1 MCICLSNEGDKTS
14 VFYEKK
20 KQPHILKCN
29 SVPNQAPEITK
40 IYLTSA
46 TSTKVFWTPV
56 TEGPIDGYQVAFR
69 PINEERWGTVA
80 VDRHTTTL
88 QQTDLQEGM
97 VYRIRVMA
105 FNESGNGLPGEAEEI
120 IMEEEGKL
128 LLSCSTNDQRE
139 KIPLYSVLK
148 I

>member
-1 MCICLSNEGDKTS
+1 M
-14 VFYEKK
+14 KK
-20 KQPHILKCN
+20 RKQPHILKCN

-46 TSTKVFWTPV
+46 TSIKVFWTPV

-128 LLSCSTNDQRE
+128 LLSYSTNDQGE
-139 KIPLYSVLK
+139 KIPLYSALK

>member
-1 MCICLSNEGDKTS
+1 MYLYIKRRRQNFG
-14 VFYEKK
+14 FYEKK

-46 TSTKVFWTPV
+46 TSIKVFWTPV

-80 VDRHTTTL
+80 VDRNTTTL
-88 QQTDLQEGM
+88 HQTNLQEGM

-120 IMEEEGKL
+120 MMEEEGKL
-128 LLSCSTNDQRE
+128 LLSCSTNDKGE
-139 KIPLYSVLK
+139 KIPLYSAL